1 MCANDI
7 PQEDLIDCNTC
18 YRCLKKFCQTCS
30 PFLNPQIP
38 VSSMYWYNDEYEE
51 SETYIYCEPK
61 CRALHHWHM
70 AARRYTEAV
79 QWRAYQHLLTLK
91 PYALSWQR
99 QETHPG
105 WNLLWENF
113 EALLEPHVIP
123 PVHPVLPSLRG
134 HAAVIAARI
143 AAATVTS
150 ASHIVANKALDDVR
164 RMLLAH
170 SANRVPPASE

>member
-91 PYALSWQR
+91 PYTLSLGSAR
-99 QETHPG
+99 RCILPG
-105 WNLLWENF
+105 
-113 EALLEPHVIP
+113 I
-123 PVHPVLPSLRG
+123 SCG
-134 HAAVIAARI
+134 K
-143 AAATVTS
+143 TS
-150 ASHIVANKALDDVR
+150 RHFLNPMS
-164 RMLLAH
+164 
-170 SANRVPPASE
+170 